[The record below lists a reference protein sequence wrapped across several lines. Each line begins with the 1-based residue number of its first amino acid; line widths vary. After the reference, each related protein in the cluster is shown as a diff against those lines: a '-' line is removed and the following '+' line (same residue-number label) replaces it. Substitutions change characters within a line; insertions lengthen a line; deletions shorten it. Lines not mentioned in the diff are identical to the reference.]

1 VNLLSE
7 GAAHE
12 ILMERQ
18 SNADSAPLRAAHSF
32 GIETEIGGAF
42 TPAHDANLSVEVIEE
57 GMETARIDFVS
68 WYAMMLTHI
77 CNPVHVHYL
86 FLLTNI

>member
-32 GIETEIGGAF
+32 GIETEIGGAI
-42 TPAHDANLSVEVIEE
+42 TSAHNANLSVKVIEE

-68 WYAMMLTHI
+68 WYAAMLADGN
-77 CNPVHVHYL
+77 NPVNVHDT
-86 FLLTNI
+86 FLLTK